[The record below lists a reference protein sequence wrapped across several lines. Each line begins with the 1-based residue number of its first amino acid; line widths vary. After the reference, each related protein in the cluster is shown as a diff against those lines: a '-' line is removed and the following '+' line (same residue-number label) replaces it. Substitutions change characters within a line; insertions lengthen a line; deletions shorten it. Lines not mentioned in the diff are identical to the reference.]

1 MRIEEL
7 TVGLDW
13 GTHSSKWWYTTSRR
27 GAFRQPRT
35 LPRVIDS
42 TVYRKG
48 ESLMVHRERTPVKA
62 DIQDIRLKR
71 MLLADPMGAD
81 YWGAV
86 RQGIGISLGEAAT
99 LVIACLL
106 SDMYA
111 NLVADGNELTE
122 STKVNLRYSL
132 PNWTEADAEHNVAR
146 QRMFETAVVVSSL
159 LNQRG
164 WNALP
169 EIGKPIAIRDW
180 RALIREVQADSRTA
194 TFLGQFPKTFAEMV
208 QAEHEIGVLRWRLA
222 AESSAAGF
230 LPLTRLL
237 EDVPSNSKAHLHWVK
252 LLVVDVGA
260 GSTDSGYFI
269 SSRRIADQHLVFN
282 YLPPALTLD
291 YAGEQ
296 LTEMLRDHIRRTRRR
311 GITKAEAETLKV
323 SAPDEWIDEPF
334 VGEWRTKIAKSVG
347 EYILT
352 VPDELRLPDDRL
364 PSLKIVLTGGSGVVK
379 GLDTLIRSTVS
390 DALVQR
396 GIQTAYANRT
406 ELVTLQSPIA
416 DRVDAARRA
425 VSTGSAESDFAK
437 LAYIPNFE
445 KADPVV
451 FRPASS
457 WV

>member
-1 MRIEEL
+1 MQVKEL

-13 GTHSSKWWYTTSRR
+13 GTHSSKWWYTTSRG
-27 GAFRQPRT
+27 GAFRQPSA

-48 ESLMVHRERTPVKA
+48 DSLEVHRERTSVQA
-62 DIQDIRLKR
+62 DIQDLRLKR

-106 SDMYA
+106 SDMHA
-111 NLVADGNELTE
+111 NLVAEGNELTD
-122 STKVNLRYSL
+122 STTVNLRYSL

-146 QRMFETAVVVSSL
+146 KRMFETAAVVSCL
-159 LNQRG
+159 LGQRG
-164 WNALP
+164 WDALP
-169 EIGKPIAIRDW
+169 EIGKPVAIREW
-180 RALIREVQADSRTA
+180 RNLIREVQNHSETVDI
-194 TFLGQFPKTFAEMV
+194 LKQFPNTFAEMV
-208 QAEHEIGVLRWRLA
+208 QAEHEIGTLRWRLA

-230 LPLTRLL
+230 HPLTSLL
-237 EDVPSNSKAHLHWVK
+237 EDVPSGSKAHMHWVK

-260 GSTDSGYFI
+260 GSTDTGYFI
-269 SSRRIADQHLVFN
+269 SSRRLSDQHLVFN

-311 GITKAEAETLKV
+311 DIAKAEAETIKV
-323 SAPDEWIDEPF
+323 SAPDEWIGEPF
-334 VGEWRTKIAKSVG
+334 VDEWRTKIAKSVS
-347 EYILT
+347 EYIQS

-364 PSLKIVLTGGSGVVK
+364 PSLKVVLTGDSGVVK
-379 GLDTLIRSTVS
+379 GLDTSIRSAVS
-390 DALVQR
+390 DALVRR
-396 GIQTAYANRT
+396 GVQTAYANRT
-406 ELVTLQSPIA
+406 EIVLLQSPIA
-416 DRVDAARRA
+416 DKVDAARRA

-437 LAYIPNFE
+437 LAYRPSFD
-445 KADPVV
+445 KAEQVV
-451 FRPASS
+451 LRPASS